1 MQQEAPHSR
10 RFSSRVDTSAAV
22 YVCWGCAGYDDT
34 SEVRDLGSGGLF
46 LLTEKLKAVGS
57 KASVHFLVEEG
68 PIRAE
73 AIVRH
78 VKPGRGLGLE
88 FTAVWDV
95 DRKRLADLMRRVRE
109 FGLFSKFQSNARNQ
123 QAPLQ

>member
-10 RFSSRVDTSAAV
+10 RFSSRVHTSAAV
-22 YVCWGCAGYDDT
+22 YVCWSCAGHDDT
-34 SEVRDLGSGGLF
+34 SEVRDLNSGGLF
-46 LLTEKLKAVGS
+46 VLTEKLKAVGA
-57 KASVHFLVEEG
+57 KANVHFLVEEG

-88 FTAVWDV
+88 FTAVWDE
-95 DRKRLADLMRRVRE
+95 DRKRLADLMRRVRG
-109 FGLFSKFQSNARNQ
+109 FSLFSKFRTTAPNQ
-123 QAPLQ
+123 QAPLH